1 MSKEIRLLVEQMK
14 SILNYKT
21 NIINESVN
29 KQVNPTNLAVSKG
42 FIYINFII
50 DPADGDPIN
59 RIYPRYFLKNQKK
72 PNTYYMKTG
81 ISSGVNSFFNGNVF
95 PKVIKTLSEKGYNI
109 PSINELIVEAE
120 NEIRL
125 EVATPEEKTQAKEKY
140 EDLVVKILSN
150 LNDSKMQELISK
162 ISDFRVMADIVDNAF
177 GHKFS
182 GNNALRALAVK
193 PDATFLATRNQWSK
207 YNRKVNPNATKVLL
221 WIKTGGGSYDQE
233 KAEKELGI
241 SKSDA
246 YKSTQMKHKFDLTA
260 SSNDSGGFMQKIY
273 YDISDTTL
281 EPNSDPSLPSS
292 DKIIDEPGLIDNL
305 KGVLNQMAIDKKGIN
320 LSPEERAS
328 LGAKDTSNKNVTV
341 FSRVLNYMRMDET
354 LKNITDNLIQLEPAD
369 DMSVYKVLKAYF
381 MNVAFARA
389 SDDRELKS
397 NIGTAG
403 ILAMDEIAPTALAIL
418 LKQNQNIL
426 KLEKSDIISVFGEM
440 MKLQRDVIM
449 SKNVIDNSNMTNEG
463 QNLNESSIN
472 TPEDLIKLFGYSLSD
487 LEGENDESDEDFVN
501 ETEIEETNQEIK
513 KSFFEVYNKLN
524 NKNLLY

>member
-1 MSKEIRLLVEQMK
+1 MKRKIKLTLEQVET
-14 SILNYKT
+14 ILNYKANT
-21 NIINESVN
+21 INEAVDNQNDVISFKVSGKSLFINFTLKPVDGDMLVKTYTKYFRKNTKKVNSYFMTAPVTGFDPFFSGNALPNII
-29 KQVNPTNLAVSKG
+29 K
-42 FIYINFII
+42 
-50 DPADGDPIN
+50 
-59 RIYPRYFLKNQKK
+59 FL
-72 PNTYYMKTG
+72 T
-81 ISSGVNSFFNGNVF
+81 
-95 PKVIKTLSEKGYNI
+95 ERGYNI
-109 PSINELIVEAE
+109 PSIDKLKIEAE
-120 NEIRL
+120 NEVRL
-125 EVATPEEKTQAKEKY
+125 DFATPEEKTQANEKY
-140 EDLVVKILSN
+140 EDLIVKILSN

-182 GNNALRALAVK
+182 GKNALRALAVK
-193 PDATFLATRNQWSK
+193 PDATFLATRSQWSK
-207 YNRKVNPNATKVLL
+207 YNRKVNLNATKVLL

-260 SSNDSGGFMQKIY
+260 SSSDSGGFIQKIY

-281 EPNSDPSLPSS
+281 EPGSDPNDLPSS
-292 DKIIDEPGLIDNL
+292 DKIINEPGLIDNL
-305 KGVLNQMAIDKKGIN
+305 KGVLNQMAIDMKGIN
-320 LSPEERAS
+320 LSPEERAN
-328 LGAKDTSNKNVTV
+328 LGAKDTSNKNVMV
-341 FSRVLNYMRMDET
+341 FSRVLNSMRMDET

-418 LKQNQNIL
+418 LKSNENIL
-426 KLEKSDIISVFGEM
+426 KLEKSDIIEVFGEM
-440 MKLQRDVIM
+440 MKLQRGVIM
-449 SKNVIDNSNMTNEG
+449 SKNVIDDTNMTNEAE
-463 QNLNESSIN
+463 NLIESGIK

-487 LEGENDESDEDFVN
+487 LEDGNNDEDSIN
-501 ETEIEETNQEIK
+501 ETEIEEKNKEIK
-513 KSFFEVYNKLN
+513 ESFFEVYNKLN